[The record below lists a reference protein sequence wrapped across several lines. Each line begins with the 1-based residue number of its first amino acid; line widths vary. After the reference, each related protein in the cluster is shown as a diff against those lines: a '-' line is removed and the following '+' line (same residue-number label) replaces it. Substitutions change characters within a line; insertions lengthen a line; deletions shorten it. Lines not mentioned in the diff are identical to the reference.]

1 MYHLMSNTIFKNC
14 PKLITYL
21 ISKTWVL
28 MSLKISSKVFYGDIV
43 YGVNYIGCLP
53 IVGWF
58 IDYGR
63 LAQFEWSG

>member
-1 MYHLMSNTIFKNC
+1 
-14 PKLITYL
+14 LITYL